1 MKRAL
6 IILKT
11 GSAYREYRQVAGDFE
26 DWIVSRLGE
35 MDRGLHV
42 VDVTRGENLPNP
54 HEISGV
60 IITGSHAMV
69 TEHRAWSERCADWLE
84 EAVMEDLAILGICY
98 GHQLLAYALGGKVG
112 KNPMGLEF
120 GTVTIE
126 LNDLTAED
134 DLFASFPHQFYAHV
148 SHTQS
153 VIVLPPG
160 AVKLGQS
167 ERETNQVVRFAKR
180 AWGVQFHPEFSI
192 DYMRYEI
199 DRYRHRLL
207 QAGQDPQ
214 QLLEWTQ
221 ETPVSTS
228 LLQKFCQI
236 LED

>member
-1 MKRAL
+1 MKKAL

-11 GSAYREYRQVAGDFE
+11 GSAYREYRRVAGDFE
-26 DWIVSRLGE
+26 DWIVSRLGQ
-35 MDRGLHV
+35 MDRELHV
-42 VDVTRGENLPNP
+42 VDVTRGENLPNH

-69 TEHRAWSERCADWLE
+69 TEHRAWSERSADWLA
-84 EAVMEDLAILGICY
+84 EAVEDNLAILGICY

-112 KNPMGLEF
+112 KNPFGLEL

-126 LNDLTAED
+126 LNDGAEND
-134 DLFASFPHQFYAHV
+134 SLFSSFPRQFFAHV

-153 VIVLPPG
+153 VILLPPR

-167 ERETNQVVRFAKR
+167 ERETNQVVRFAER
-180 AWGVQFHPEFSI
+180 VWGVQFHPEFSM

-199 DRYRHRLL
+199 DRYRHRLT

-214 QLLEWTQ
+214 QLLEQTQ
-221 ETPVSTS
+221 ETPISAS
-228 LLQKFCQI
+228 LLQKFCKI